1 MFDHELK
8 AGEYESGIM
17 SALAVL
23 GFDTQKGGW
32 MAATN
37 YTPILSAIVT
47 ITRALVVHSAHKERE
62 DEV

>member
-8 AGEYESGIM
+8 ASDFESGII

-23 GFDTQKGGW
+23 GLNNETGGW
-32 MAATN
+32 TPAIN

-47 ITRALVVHSAHKERE
+47 ITRALVIHQAW
-62 DEV
+62 